1 MPQGSRTRHSRK
13 KSSTTRAPRKRERT
27 SVSYSNKIKA
37 AEFKFNPPLLGH
49 FHHHYDPKI
58 KSKASRISKASSSYA
73 KPDHLEVLKDEN
85 KTLKNRQ
92 NELEHDI

>member
-1 MPQGSRTRHSRK
+1 MNATRDSKKRPQTSKDPFHASRFTDASLAEEEQYNSSAK
-13 KSSTTRAPRKRERT
+13 KAGENIS
-27 SVSYSNKIKA
+27 
-37 AEFKFNPPLLGH
+37 H